1 MTREEFWLIVIV
13 AQGFLVCFFEWDV
26 WRIHR
31 ERFQERKK
39 WRLAKQKQK
48 VRQDDKMLSLSDK
61 SSETGQGGLQEMF
74 EGGAASSEKES

>member
-39 WRLAKQKQK
+39 WRLAKQKHAVRK
-48 VRQDDKMLSLSDK
+48 VDALQGEKIGNTEP
-61 SSETGQGGLQEMF
+61 SSERNQDQGTD
-74 EGGAASSEKES
+74 